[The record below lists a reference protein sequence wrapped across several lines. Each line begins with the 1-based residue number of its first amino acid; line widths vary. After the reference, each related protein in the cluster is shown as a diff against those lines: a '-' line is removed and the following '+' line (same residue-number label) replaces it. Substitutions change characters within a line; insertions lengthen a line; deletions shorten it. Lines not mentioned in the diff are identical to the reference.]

1 MNSRDEQP
9 YRGRH
14 ARPASGASQ
23 DARRGASAGAPQG
36 GRRMPPASD
45 ASHSADFGARQTS
58 GARPPYGQPAQSRSG
73 DRARPGQVRPGQGFD
88 RARPSQDRP
97 GQARPAS
104 RGVLPPVNPPA
115 DQWDVSG
122 VSTNAAQNFNTYSRA
137 NYGRQMMDSRN
148 RGKRRIW
155 TVVLVI
161 ASLVLV
167 ACLAILG
174 VIAWGYYSGTKTY
187 DEIAQSANVATE
199 ANALADM
206 TVDWDALLA
215 QNPDTVAWIYMPG
228 TSIDYPVVR
237 GDSDEEYLRKDFAG
251 NEGGIVS
258 KGAIFLSVVNSP
270 DFSDDNNFIY
280 GHNMND
286 DTMFA
291 HLVAMEDQAAFD
303 AARTFYVFTP
313 TCNYRCTALA
323 LDVVANTET
332 SIIQPTFADSATLAQ
347 YAQERID
354 AATAKATDV
363 DLGSISKL
371 FTLITC
377 GDDYATT
384 RAVLFGGVVE
394 TAVPTNA
401 QTAETQESSDQ
412 GDEAGQQEGDQSG
425 DASDEG
431 QDAASDEASNN
442 GGEDQQAA

>member
-1 MNSRDEQP
+1 M
-9 YRGRH
+9 
-14 ARPASGASQ
+14 
-23 DARRGASAGAPQG
+23 
-36 GRRMPPASD
+36 
-45 ASHSADFGARQTS
+45 
-58 GARPPYGQPAQSRSG
+58 
-73 DRARPGQVRPGQGFD
+73 
-88 RARPSQDRP
+88 
-97 GQARPAS
+97 
-104 RGVLPPVNPPA
+104 LPPVNPPA

-228 TSIDYPVVR
+228 TSNDYPVVR

-313 TCNYRCTALA
+313 TCNYRCTTLA

-332 SIIQPTFADSATLAQ
+332 SIIQPTFADSATLVQ

-363 DLGSISKL
+363 DLGSISKM

-394 TAVPTNA
+394 TAVATNA
-401 QTAETQESSDQ
+401 DTAEAQESSDQ

-425 DASDEG
+425 DASGEG
-431 QDAASDEASNN
+431 QDAASDEASND

>member
-1 MNSRDEQP
+1 MAGSARQARVANGTRASQ
-9 YRGRH
+9 GRFSQM
-14 ARPASGASQ
+14 PSGGASQ
-23 DARRGASAGAPQG
+23 G
-36 GRRMPPASD
+36 
-45 ASHSADFGARQTS
+45 
-58 GARPPYGQPAQSRSG
+58 
-73 DRARPGQVRPGQGFD
+73 
-88 RARPSQDRP
+88 
-97 GQARPAS
+97 RPAS

-115 DQWDVSG
+115 DQWDMGG
-122 VSTNAAQNFNTYSRA
+122 VSTDASQNFSSYSRA

-148 RGKRRIW
+148 RGKRRVW

-251 NEGGIVS
+251 NQGGIVS
-258 KGAIFLSVVNSP
+258 KGAIFLSVVNTP

-291 HLVAMEDQAAFD
+291 HLVAMEDQATFD

-313 TCNYRCTALA
+313 TCNYRCTTLA

-332 SIIQPTFADSATLAQ
+332 SIIQPTFADSSALAA
-347 YAQERID
+347 YAQERMD
-354 AATAKATDV
+354 AASAKATDV

-394 TAVPTNA
+394 TAVPSNA
-401 QTAETQESSDQ
+401 QAANAQDAGDQ
-412 GDEAGQQEGDQSG
+412 GDQASQQEGGQAD
-425 DASDEG
+425 DASGEG
-431 QDAASDEASNN
+431 TDAASDNASD
-442 GGEDQQAA
+442 GGEEDQQAA